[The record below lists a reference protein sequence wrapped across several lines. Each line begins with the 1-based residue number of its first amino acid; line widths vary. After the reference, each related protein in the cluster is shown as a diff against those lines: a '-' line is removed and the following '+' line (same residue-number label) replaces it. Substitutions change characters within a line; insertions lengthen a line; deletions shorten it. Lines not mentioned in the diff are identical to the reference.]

1 MIDQKIRATVLE
13 SRTISG
19 QICSFIEG
27 QRRPVSPE
35 EIGAAFP
42 DIFPRWRLR
51 QRLSEMV
58 QQGRIGIT
66 DNGSYIFIRPAKGGR
81 ADIAWRAARLLR
93 EFTMG
98 DLAKTTGLSLSYCK
112 GWIRAYLKNG
122 SIRKIVERKGSRVAV
137 YQMATTEKVRP
148 PFSGV

>member
-66 DNGSYIFIRPAKGGR
+66 DNGSYIFIRPAKGV
-81 ADIAWRAARLLR
+81 
-93 EFTMG
+93 
-98 DLAKTTGLSLSYCK
+98 GLT
-112 GWIRAYLKNG
+112 
-122 SIRKIVERKGSRVAV
+122 SRGV
-137 YQMATTEKVRP
+137 QRG
-148 PFSGV
+148 FSGNLLWGSAKPQGFLFPTVKVGFAPTLKMDRSEKSSSGKEVVSRSTRWPLPKRFARRFRA